1 MLLVFAGD
9 GRAPMLM
16 TPISSAPVTPI
27 MQQLPSRPPSPVKP
41 APATLAVA
49 AQSDAEQIDRMAT
62 PTPTPTPMPP
72 PPAPVPREEDAAP
85 AEQPGPAS
93 PSLRQRPRSQSVTM
107 PTPQLRASMSAS
119 LSTNNLLDRSKDVQL
134 VEDHELELRDE
145 KKEDD
150 SESSKPPTYMY
161 TTLEGLCERV
171 FFMAISEADLTFLYH
186 FFLTYRKF
194 TTAKFVLREWRKFW
208 DSLDDPKINENMRM
222 WGKLRLAHL
231 ILDWVV
237 NFPQDFSNEISYQ
250 SLRATHTLIA
260 KEDNTLYHAMQL
272 KILIGKID
280 RTEDPDRTWTSREV
294 DSDEES
300 EEEHD
305 RLIPRSNSQRKVT
318 PQSTPRGSTF
328 ALSPSFGSDLSTIS
342 TGRSRVG
349 VRKKPSMTPG
359 AFERR
364 QSSDDK
370 QLLKD
375 LTKVGNNL
383 ERLTPVQIAKELTRL
398 ELPLFLDIE
407 PREWPR
413 HLWTPQKERTY
424 PDPIDCMAVHFMRLQ
439 TWVTSLILAREG
451 QAARSSLI
459 AKFCFVAHEL
469 RRLCNFNSLRA
480 VHVGIK
486 DALPNA
492 PDVLHSYINNQQI
505 WNMFHYHDLLFSS
518 DRNHIMYHRTL
529 LHTPFFAI
537 PCFEIHTSTLTRS
550 DRNVE
555 WHPDEPHL
563 LHWGKFAVF
572 GKIVDQVTKFQERT
586 PPPLPEEPHITKN
599 FHSWFVNQSL
609 MSAAL
614 MDKRRAPEHFVDKSA
629 YEKAKGFL
637 LQRPRPEQ
645 GFSDTLTASSYS
657 FLSS

>member
-1 MLLVFAGD
+1 
-9 GRAPMLM
+9 MLM
-16 TPISSAPVTPI
+16 TPISSTPVTPI

-49 AQSDAEQIDRMAT
+49 VQSDAEQIDRMAT
-62 PTPTPTPMPP
+62 PTPTPMPP
-72 PPAPVPREEDAAP
+72 PLAPVQREEDGTPADRPAP
-85 AEQPGPAS
+85 TS
-93 PSLRQRPRSQSVTM
+93 PTLRARPRSQSVTM
-107 PTPQLRASMSAS
+107 PTPQLRSSMSGS
-119 LSTNNLLDRSKDVQL
+119 LSTNNLLDMGKDLQSA
-134 VEDHELELRDE
+134 EDNEQEMQIA

-150 SESSKPPTYMY
+150 ADSTKTSPPTYMY
-161 TTLEGLCERV
+161 TTLEALCERV
-171 FFMAISEADLTFLYH
+171 FIMAISEADLTFLYH

-194 TTAKFVLREWRKFW
+194 TTTRFVLREWRKFW
-208 DSLDDPKINENMRM
+208 DSLDDTKINENMRM

-231 ILDWVV
+231 ILDWVI
-237 NFPQDFSNEISYQ
+237 NFSQDFSNELSYQ
-250 SLRATHTLIA
+250 SLRTVHRLISEEDHTQFHG
-260 KEDNTLYHAMQL
+260 TQL
-272 KILIGKID
+272 RILIGKID
-280 RTEDPDRTWTSREV
+280 RSDDPDRTWASREV

-300 EEEHD
+300 VEEND
-305 RLIPRSNSQRKVT
+305 RLIPRSNSQRKIT
-318 PQSTPRGSTF
+318 PTSTPRGSNY
-328 ALSPSFGSDLSTIS
+328 ALSPSYGSDLSAIS
-342 TGRSRVG
+342 ASRSRVG
-349 VRKKPSMTPG
+349 VRKKPSMTPA

-375 LTKVGNNL
+375 LSKVATNL
-383 ERLTPVQIAKELTRL
+383 ERLTPVQIARELTRL

-413 HLWTPQKERTY
+413 HLWTPAKERSY
-424 PDPIDCMAVHFMRLQ
+424 PDPIDCMAVHFMRVQ

-459 AKFCFVAHEL
+459 ARFCYAAHEL

-518 DRNHIMYHRTL
+518 DRNHMMYHRTL

-550 DRNVE
+550 DRNLE
-555 WHPDEPHL
+555 WHPDEQHL

-586 PPPLPEEPHITKN
+586 PPPLPEDPMTTKN
-599 FHSWFVNQSL
+599 FHTWFVKQSL
-609 MSAAL
+609 MSSAL
-614 MDKRRAPEHFVDKSA
+614 MDRRRAPEHFVDKSA
-629 YEKAKGFL
+629 YEKAKEFL
-637 LQRPRPEQ
+637 LQRPRL
-645 GFSDTLTASSYS
+645 DTGINDSALTASSYS